1 MAIKNVRGSTSR
13 VGGRVLVGRFNV
25 QEGIMTTLLFT
36 IDISAEYRGMKEIY
50 SAQVIARNG
59 MKLYHLAEAVSI
71 SEALEKV
78 VQEMRP
84 EEKTSASFR
93 Q

>member
-1 MAIKNVRGSTSR
+1 MWKK
-13 VGGRVLVGRFNV
+13 
-25 QEGIMTTLLFT
+25 GIMTTLLFT
-36 IDISAEYRGMKEIY
+36 IDISADYRGMTEIY

-59 MKLYHLAEAVSI
+59 MTLYHLAEAPSI

-78 VQEMRP
+78 VREMRL
-84 EEKTSASFR
+84 EEKNSASFR

>member
-1 MAIKNVRGSTSR
+1 MN
-13 VGGRVLVGRFNV
+13 
-25 QEGIMTTLLFT
+25 TLLFT
-36 IDISAEYRGMKEIY
+36 IEISADYRGANEIY
-50 SAQVIARNG
+50 AAQVIARNG
-59 MKLYHLAEAVSI
+59 MQLYHLAEALSI

-78 VQEMRP
+78 VQEMRL

>member
-1 MAIKNVRGSTSR
+1 
-13 VGGRVLVGRFNV
+13 
-25 QEGIMTTLLFT
+25 MTTLLFT
-36 IDISAEYRGMKEIY
+36 IAISADYRGTNKIY

-59 MKLYHLAEAVSI
+59 MQLYHLAEAISI

-78 VQEMRP
+78 VQEMRL
-84 EEKTSASFR
+84 EEKDIASFR